1 MNDFFKYFDKLNS
14 IFKST
19 IIAIAV
25 LMPFWYISFYL
36 INQKLFLN
44 IDFPLRIAFCFCF
57 STILYFCQLLFLIVD
72 MSLKN
77 IADFDGRFKMAGFM
91 GVFYHLKLAK

>member
-44 IDFPLRIAFCFCF
+44 IDFPLR
-57 STILYFCQLLFLIVD
+57 LLFLLFNNSIFL
-72 MSLKN
+72 SN
-77 IADFDGRFKMAGFM
+77 IIFNCRYVVKK
-91 GVFYHLKLAK
+91 YS